1 MPTSLAKK
9 KKMAFQTS
17 IAFKDLE
24 RAKNDQSSMRVS
36 LHQLSVEASVF
47 NNVGGTNGDDA
58 GSDENNQMSFANVY
72 KKESELVVAGFWFP
86 TKGEKVTCDVL
97 DVFLL
102 LCPNGASVAM
112 RNVVAEGEDEVNGKA
127 LKRLHEEMLSKN
139 KSAVFMLPNERELHI
154 VA

>member
-1 MPTSLAKK
+1 
-9 KKMAFQTS
+9 
-17 IAFKDLE
+17 
-24 RAKNDQSSMRVS
+24 
-36 LHQLSVEASVF
+36 
-47 NNVGGTNGDDA
+47 
-58 GSDENNQMSFANVY
+58 MSFANVY

-112 RNVVAEGEDEVNGKA
+112 RNVVAEDEDEVNGKA

-139 KSAVFMLPNERELHI
+139 KSAVVMLPNERELHI
-154 VA
+154 VAVRKDGMMKEEKEKKSNVAGAPNATTGEKKISVGFYEDDEDEDNEKKKKKKKKRTRRRR